1 MNILFFTDKI
11 PECLITYDMNISIS
25 LEHVERIPAVLVQKS
40 KLDLGLLI
48 SEQPETAPHPKR
60 LLTLLSYV
68 LAHNKK

>member
-40 KLDLGLLI
+40 ELDNSPSI
-48 SEQPETAPHPKR
+48 SKQPETALLPKW
-60 LLTLLSYV
+60 LLTLPV
-68 LAHNKK
+68 LCLGTQ